1 MCFYTKG
8 ARIKFCNHNSF
19 YQAQPLNSM
28 TNSNSVNQQLPGV
41 KGQWIKVSECP
52 PPESENCE
60 RRTEVNANSDNE
72 QYWRPSYIGDSRPFT
87 LPATSVSSEATPSKP
102 KLAVGQVWRR
112 QDGKG
117 ITIESYDESIDRFYC
132 SNGYFYGGDGKA
144 YLESQAGTHIQDV
157 ELVKLV
163 WDIPRESV
171 GEQSVSP
178 ESVERKIEELLFSD
192 SGTVFAKGDDE
203 TLWHLCERLN
213 PGETIAQLFW
223 MRLPSLPP
231 REA

>member
-1 MCFYTKG
+1 MHGK
-8 ARIKFCNHNSF
+8 NL
-19 YQAQPLNSM
+19 YQAQPPNSM

-72 QYWRPSYIGDSRPFT
+72 QYWRPNYICDSRPFT

-112 QDGKG
+112 RDGKT
-117 ITIESYDESIDRFYC
+117 ITIESYDKCIDGLDRFCC
-132 SNGYFYGGDGKA
+132 SCSYVYGDNGKA
-144 YLESQAGTHIQDV
+144 YLDSQAGTHIQDV
-157 ELVKLV
+157 EFVELI
-163 WDIPRESV
+163 WDSRRESA
-171 GEQSVSP
+171 GEQNVSP
-178 ESVERKIEELLFSD
+178 ESVERKIEELSTTD
-192 SGTVFAKGDDE
+192 SGTIFARGDDE
-203 TLWHLCERLN
+203 TLWYLCER
-213 PGETIAQLFW
+213 PDPAGVTTKFFW
-223 MRLPSLPP
+223 VQIPPLPA